1 MSKPTVKTETTKII
15 DFNIYQLENIETGQR
30 SLPVLMVDKS
40 DLGIL
45 SMLAL
50 FNPKTVK
57 EEYKNNWIAI
67 NWKDIQVLRLQ
78 KFRNGQA
85 KVKEEFIIKLKD
97 LGEVKDGNSKK
108 V

>member
-1 MSKPTVKTETTKII
+1 MSKPAVETQTTKII
-15 DFNIYQLENIETGQR
+15 DFNIYQLENMETGQR
-30 SLPVLMVDKS
+30 TLPVLMVDKS
-40 DLGIL
+40 DLGML

-78 KFRNGQA
+78 KFRNGKA

-97 LGEVKDGNSKK
+97 LGEVKYDKSKK
-108 V
+108 L